1 MAVSR
6 GTVQHS
12 IREDFWNTLLSQIA
26 PRSTTKRATLKQ
38 KEAVSQKVEKKL
50 GIKNITLCPYARSA
64 FHAILTSLNLPP
76 NSEILLTPISIGPM
90 LEIIKSLGHKPI
102 FVDIELETFCA
113 DTQELENK
121 LKTKPPCFLLT
132 YLFGY
137 VPNIEKIAKMCE
149 ESGTVL
155 IEDISHNICATFNGR
170 PLGTFGT
177 AAIYSASL
185 LKYLD
190 AYNGAFATTN
200 NLSLHHSLNKKVSEY
215 NEPNSKRIKRIIKTT
230 LIWNISLSKIPFSL
244 IVYPLLSLIKKINR
258 EKFEAILGAKIK
270 FDLSEKLPPYYFE
283 DISWIQC
290 NMMFKQLTKLDKIIN
305 PRIERVSRFSLIGE
319 KILGS
324 PLIPNDNKSKSSKK
338 HTFWQLVAPV
348 NNLKEARDKLFAEG
362 FETGSTNLY
371 DLASFSGIKLKNSQK
386 LKNQYIFIPIHE
398 NLSPQKQK
406 LFLKCIRNNEEI
418 ICK

>member
-6 GTVQHS
+6 GSVQHS
-12 IREDFWNTLLSQIA
+12 IIEDFWNTLVSQIA
-26 PRSTTKRATLKQ
+26 PRSTSKRATVKQ
-38 KEAVSQKVEKKL
+38 KEAVCQKIENKL
-50 GIKNITLCPYARSA
+50 GFKNITLFPYARSA

-90 LEIIKSLGHKPI
+90 LEIIKSLGHKPV

-113 DTQELENK
+113 DPLELEKK

-137 VPNIEKIAKMCE
+137 VPNIEKIASMCE
-149 ESGTVL
+149 KHGTVL
-155 IEDISHNICATFNGR
+155 IEDISHNICATFKGR
-170 PLGTFGT
+170 PLGTFGS

-200 NLSLHHSLNKKVSEY
+200 KLSLHHSLNKKVSEY
-215 NEPNSKRIKRIIKTT
+215 KIPDSKRIKRIIKTT

-270 FDLSEKLPPYYFE
+270 FELNEKLPRYYFE

-290 NMMFKQLTKLDKIIN
+290 NMMLKQLVNLNKKIN
-305 PRIERVSRFSLIGE
+305 PRIERVSKLSLIGA
-319 KILGS
+319 KILCS
-324 PLIPNDNKSKSSKK
+324 PLKPNETQSKSNKK
-338 HTFWQLVAPV
+338 HTFWQLVVPV
-348 NNLKEARDKLFAEG
+348 NNLKETRDKLFAEG
-362 FETGSTNLY
+362 IETGSTNLY
-371 DLASFSGIKLKNSQK
+371 DLASISGVKLKNSQK

-398 NLSPQKQK
+398 NLTPQKHK
-406 LFLKCIRNNEEI
+406 FLFQCIRNYAEQI
-418 ICK
+418 F